1 MDTSA
6 TRDPLAARR
15 RFYKGISFGTTL
27 IAVGVVLLLNTM
39 GQLGWSVWLDL
50 IRLWPV
56 LLISIGLRLIFVTT
70 WLHPVSLA
78 GPLLVVLTVVWVTA
92 THSDRAAAT
101 EAWLQS
107 PETIPLDCPAPIDSK
122 ESRISVKFAAGE
134 IRLISEPAG
143 SGPGLKGTLRYEGLE
158 PKRACAASGD
168 LRLGRAG
175 RHGRV
180 VVLPPFTRVRNEWE
194 ARMASSSP
202 VDLDLEI
209 AAAYSEI
216 DLRHMKLKDVD
227 LDLAASSATVR
238 LGPPGGR
245 VPVRIHG
252 AVASLDLILPE
263 AACFTISR
271 ARALNVLKADGVVER
286 RRGRRRLTAQA
297 CGPAGATLDA
307 EMPRY
312 EISMDMPLSSVS
324 VETESGPPSASVPTA
339 VRR

>member
-6 TRDPLAARR
+6 TRDPLTARR

-27 IAVGVVLLLNTM
+27 IAIGVVLLLNTM

-56 LLISIGLRLIFVTT
+56 LLISIGLRLIFVNT

-92 THSDRAAAT
+92 THSDRAAAAG
-101 EAWLQS
+101 AWLQS
-107 PETIPLDCPAPIDSK
+107 PETITLDCPAPTDSK
-122 ESRISVKFAAGE
+122 GSRVTVKFAAGE
-134 IRLISEPAG
+134 IRLVSEPAPAG

-158 PKRACAASGD
+158 PKRACAASGE
-168 LRLGRAG
+168 LRLGRSG
-175 RHGRV
+175 RHGSV
-180 VVLPPFTRVRNEWE
+180 VLLPPFARVRNEWE

-238 LGPPGGR
+238 LGAPDGQ

-252 AVASLDLILPE
+252 AVASLDLILPQ
-263 AACFTISR
+263 AVCFTISR

-297 CGPAGATLDA
+297 CGAAGSALPAAV
-307 EMPRY
+307 PRY

-324 VETESGPPSASVPTA
+324 VETEAGP
-339 VRR
+339 RL